1 MQKSSRGKKCWLSKT
16 DSTRWNSTK
25 CHTREWMS
33 NLDVDSTSLTTML
46 LTTKWPQL
54 LSWRNKQMLGNVCLL
69 KLKKQLQLSKL
80 STITQTTQ
88 TLSSRRPTSKAD
100 LADSTPIW
108 LANLLKNVLPLM
120 QALIK
125 RVNKFHLLT
134 TVRRNLPLP
143 FLHHITARSKT
154 THHCTQVRNKN
165 HLSTVTHR
173 QCHHHS
179 GARSHQF
186 RIPPTTARAML
197 FQVQNSRILAL
208 SGPFDQVASRNL
220 AQLLSLESL
229 RKALVE

>member
-16 DSTRWNSTK
+16 DSTRWSSTK
-25 CHTREWMS
+25 CHTREWKS
-33 NLDVDSTSLTTML
+33 NLDVASTSLTTML

-80 STITQTTQ
+80 STTTQTTQ

-143 FLHHITARSKT
+143 YLHHITARSKT